1 MKNKFIKII
10 LLFCISIS
18 INFITKVLAEDFIF
32 NVSELEISEDGNLY
46 NGKNGGKVTTSNGIE
61 IFSDNFIY
69 NKLTTLLEAKG
80 NVVFVDN
87 IKNITIWSEEMFYL
101 KNKEL
106 AYTKGASNAVS
117 GEGIAINSNEFFK
130 YNKLTSVL
138 EAKGE
143 VKIFDKIKNII
154 IEAEEVIHLINKEK
168 FFTKGKTKVNVDNE
182 YFADTEDLVFS
193 SKNMVLSSEK
203 KTIVTD
209 TIDNIYILDK
219 FEHLINDEI
228 LKGKN
233 IIVSSNAEGKKNDKY
248 YLDVGFF
255 DLKNNKFLA
264 KDVTID
270 FHKNMF
276 DDEDN
281 DPRLKGSV
289 GSGDEFNTYV
299 NKGSFTTCKQDDKCP
314 PWLIEA
320 KKIHHDKVKK
330 RIIYKDAWLKIYDI
344 PVVYFPKFFHPD
356 PTVKRQS
363 GFLRPSF
370 EGSEVLGTAIH
381 TPYFF
386 VISDDKDL
394 TIKPRFYEDK
404 TKIVLQNEY
413 RQKTKNTTTTAD
425 FSYTRGYQAKPKR
438 NDDNKDSRTH
448 FFSNTVMNLNFDNFL
463 RSDLEIQ
470 LQKVSNDTYLKV
482 FNLYS
487 PLIKTVPSTLIT
499 SMKLSLEKTDAYV
512 FSSTIMQYENLTV
525 GKTNDRFQYIFPSY
539 NFSKTIEPKNLD
551 GYFGFSSTG
560 NNTLKDTNILSTNV
574 TNNLNYFSDN
584 TFLDIGIKN
593 NFGIYLKNLNSIGKN
608 HATFKN
614 SPQAELTSAYVLNSS
629 FPFIK
634 RNSNTINT
642 LEPKLSF
649 MYSPHQMKDHSNS
662 GGTITMGNIY
672 SVSRLG
678 MSDSFEEGGSL
689 TIGVDYR
696 KERII
701 SEDKAIKTTEKDD
714 DKINL
719 IEDYF
724 EFKLATVIRNKEE
737 KNVSSA
743 STTNRTSSNIVGQIN
758 YALSDY
764 VLFNYDFSLDN
775 DLSSFEYT
783 SIDTVLAYGN
793 FSTEISFLEKNG
805 PIGDIN
811 IISNKS
817 KYKFNENNSIQFAT
831 RKNRKINLTE
841 YYDLIYEYKNDCLI
855 AGLKWNKKYYSDTDL
870 KPVEELY
877 FSITIVPLGTFTPE
891 SISRTRDGK

>member
-10 LLFCISIS
+10 LLVYISFS
-18 INFITKVLAEDFIF
+18 INFGSKVLAEDFIF
-32 NVSELEISEDGNLY
+32 NVSELEISENGNLY

-80 NVVFVDN
+80 NVIFVDT

-106 AYTKGASNAVS
+106 AYTKGSSRAVNN
-117 GEGIAINSNEFFK
+117 EGVAINSNEFFK

-143 VKIFDKIKNII
+143 VKIIDKIKNIT
-154 IEAEEVIHLINKEK
+154 IEAEEVLHLINEEK
-168 FFTKGKTKVNVDNE
+168 FFTKGKTKVNVDNK
-182 YFADTEDLVFS
+182 YFTDTEDLIFTR
-193 SKNMVLSSEK
+193 KDMVISSEK
-203 KTIVTD
+203 KTIITD
-209 TIDNIYILDK
+209 TINNIYTLDK
-219 FEHLINDEI
+219 FNHLINDEI
-228 LKGKN
+228 LKGEN
-233 IIVSSNAEGKKNDKY
+233 VTISTNSENKNDKY
-248 YLDVGFF
+248 YLDIGFF

-264 KDVTID
+264 KDVTIN
-270 FHKNMF
+270 FYKNMF
-276 DDEDN
+276 DNEDN
-281 DPRLKGSV
+281 DPRLKGSD
-289 GSGDEFNTYV
+289 GSGDEFNTFV
-299 NKGSFTTCKQDDKCP
+299 NKGTFTICMKDDKCP

-413 RQKTKNTTTTAD
+413 RQKTKNSTTTAD

-438 NDDNKDSRTH
+438 GDDNKDSRTH

-487 PLIKTVPSTLIT
+487 PLMKTVPSSLET
-499 SMKLSLEKTDAYV
+499 SMKLSLEKEDAYV
-512 FSSTIMQYENLTV
+512 FNSSITQYENLSV
-525 GKTNDRFQYIFPSY
+525 GKTSDRFQYTFPSY
-539 NFSKTIEPKNLD
+539 DFSKIIESKNLD
-551 GYFGFSSTG
+551 GYFSFTSSG

-574 TNNLNYFSDN
+574 TNNLNYFSAN
-584 TFLDIGIKN
+584 SFLDIGIKN
-593 NFGIYLKNLNSIGKN
+593 DFGIYLKNLNSIGKN
-608 HATFKN
+608 HATYKN
-614 SPQAELTSAYVLNSS
+614 KPQAELTSAYILNSS
-629 FPFIK
+629 FPLIK
-634 RNSNTINT
+634 RDSNTINT
-642 LEPKLSF
+642 FEPKLSF
-649 MYSPHQMKDHSNS
+649 MYSPHQMKDHSNN
-662 GGTITMGNIY
+662 GGLITMSNIY

-696 KERII
+696 KEKTI
-701 SEDKAIKTTEKDD
+701 SKDKPVKIAGKDD
-714 DKINL
+714 DDIKL

-724 EFKLATVIRNKEE
+724 EFKLATVIRNKKE
-737 KNVSSA
+737 KNITPSS
-743 STTNRTSSNIVGQIN
+743 TINRTNSNIVGQVN
-758 YALSDY
+758 YALSDHI
-764 VLFNYDFSLDN
+764 LFNYDFSLDN

-783 SIDTVLAYGN
+783 SVDTELAYGN
-793 FSTEISFLEKNG
+793 FSTKISFLEKNG
-805 PIGDIN
+805 PIGDTN
-811 IISNKS
+811 MISNTS
-817 KYKFNENNSIQFAT
+817 KYKFDENNSIKFAT

-841 YYDLIYEYKNDCLI
+841 YYDLIYEYKNDCLT
-855 AGLKWNKKYYSDTDL
+855 AGVRWNKKYYSDTDL

-891 SISRTRDGK
+891 GISRTRDGK

>member
-10 LLFCISIS
+10 LLVYISFS
-18 INFITKVLAEDFIF
+18 INFGSKVLAEDFIF

-80 NVVFVDN
+80 NVVFVDT

-106 AYTKGASNAVS
+106 AYTKGSSRAVNN
-117 GEGIAINSNEFFK
+117 EGVAINSNEFFK

-143 VKIFDKIKNII
+143 VKIIDKIKNIT
-154 IEAEEVIHLINKEK
+154 IEAEEVFHLINEEK
-168 FFTKGKTKVNVDNE
+168 FFTKGKTKVNVDNK
-182 YFADTEDLVFS
+182 YFTDTEDLIFTR
-193 SKNMVLSSEK
+193 KDMVISSEK
-203 KTIVTD
+203 KTIITD
-209 TIDNIYILDK
+209 TINNIYTLDK
-219 FEHLINDEI
+219 FNHLINDEI
-228 LKGKN
+228 LKGEN
-233 IIVSSNAEGKKNDKY
+233 VTISTNSENKNDKY
-248 YLDVGFF
+248 YLDIGFF

-264 KDVTID
+264 KDVTIN
-270 FHKNMF
+270 FNKNMF
-276 DDEDN
+276 ENEDN
-281 DPRLKGSV
+281 DPRLKGSD
-289 GSGDEFNTYV
+289 GSGDEFNTFV
-299 NKGSFTTCKQDDKCP
+299 NKGTFTTCMKDDKCP

-370 EGSEVLGTAIH
+370 EGSEILGTAIH

-413 RQKTKNTTTTAD
+413 RQKTKNSTTTAD

-438 NDDNKDSRTH
+438 GDDNKDSRTH

-487 PLIKTVPSTLIT
+487 PLIKTIPSSLET
-499 SMKLSLEKTDAYV
+499 SMKLSLEKKDAYV
-512 FSSTIMQYENLTV
+512 FNSSITQYENLSV
-525 GKTNDRFQYIFPSY
+525 GKTSDRFQYTFPSY
-539 NFSKTIEPKNLD
+539 NFSKTIESKNLD
-551 GYFGFSSTG
+551 GYFGFSSVG
-560 NNTLKDTNILSTNV
+560 NNILKDTNILSTNV
-574 TNNLNYFSDN
+574 INNLNYFSDN

-593 NFGIYLKNLNSIGKN
+593 DFGIYLKNLNSIGKN
-608 HATFKN
+608 HATYKN

-696 KERII
+696 KEKII
-701 SEDKAIKTTEKDD
+701 SKDKTIKKTEKDD
-714 DKINL
+714 DKIKL

-743 STTNRTSSNIVGQIN
+743 STINRTSSNIVGQIN

-783 SIDTVLAYGN
+783 SIDTVLTYGN

-817 KYKFNENNSIQFAT
+817 KYEFNENNSIQFAT

-841 YYDLIYEYKNDCLI
+841 YYDLIYEYKNDCLT
-855 AGLKWNKKYYSDTDL
+855 AGVKWNKKYYSDTDL

>member
-1 MKNKFIKII
+1 MKNKLIKII
-10 LLFCISIS
+10 LLVYISFS
-18 INFITKVLAEDFIF
+18 INFGSKVLAEDFIF
-32 NVSELEISEDGNLY
+32 NVSELEISENGNLY

-69 NKLTTLLEAKG
+69 NKLTTLLETKG
-80 NVVFVDN
+80 NVVFIDT

-106 AYTKGASNAVS
+106 AYTKGSSRAVNN
-117 GEGIAINSNEFFK
+117 EGVAINSNEFFK
-130 YNKLTSVL
+130 YNKLTSFL

-143 VKIFDKIKNII
+143 VKIIDKIKNIT
-154 IEAEEVIHLINKEK
+154 IEAEEVFHLINEEK
-168 FFTKGKTKVNVDNE
+168 FFTKGKTKVNVDNK
-182 YFADTEDLVFS
+182 YFTDTEDLIFTR
-193 SKNMVLSSEK
+193 KDMVISSEK
-203 KTIVTD
+203 KTIITD
-209 TIDNIYILDK
+209 TINNIYTLDK
-219 FEHLINDEI
+219 FNHLINDEI
-228 LKGKN
+228 LKGEN
-233 IIVSSNAEGKKNDKY
+233 VTISTNSENKNDKY
-248 YLDVGFF
+248 YLDIGFF

-276 DDEDN
+276 ENEDN
-281 DPRLKGSV
+281 DPRLKGSD
-289 GSGDEFNTYV
+289 GSGDEFNTFV
-299 NKGSFTTCKQDDKCP
+299 NKGTFTTCLKDDKCP

-370 EGSEVLGTAIH
+370 EGSEVLGTAMH

-413 RQKTKNTTTTAD
+413 RQKTKNSTTTAD

-438 NDDNKDSRTH
+438 GDDNKDSRTH

-487 PLIKTVPSTLIT
+487 SFWKTAPSSLET
-499 SMKLSLEKTDAYV
+499 SMKLSLEKEDAYV
-512 FSSTIMQYENLTV
+512 FNSSITQYENLSV
-525 GKTNDRFQYIFPSY
+525 GKTSDRFQYTFPSY
-539 NFSKTIEPKNLD
+539 DFSKIIESKNLD
-551 GYFGFSSTG
+551 GYFGFSSSG

-574 TNNLNYFSDN
+574 TNNLNYFSAN
-584 TFLDIGIKN
+584 SFLDIGIKN
-593 NFGIYLKNLNSIGKN
+593 DFGIYLKNLNSIGKN
-608 HATFKN
+608 HATYKN
-614 SPQAELTSAYVLNSS
+614 SPQAELTSAYILNSS
-629 FPFIK
+629 FPLIK
-634 RNSNTINT
+634 RDSNTINT
-642 LEPKLSF
+642 FEPKLSF
-649 MYSPHQMKDHSNS
+649 MYSPHQMKDHSNN
-662 GGTITMGNIY
+662 GGLITMSNIY

-696 KERII
+696 KEKII
-701 SEDKAIKTTEKDD
+701 SKDKPVKIAGKDD
-714 DKINL
+714 DDIKL

-724 EFKLATVIRNKEE
+724 EFKLATVIRNKKE
-737 KNVSSA
+737 KNITPSS
-743 STTNRTSSNIVGQIN
+743 TINRTNSNIVGQVN
-758 YALSDY
+758 YALSDHI
-764 VLFNYDFSLDN
+764 LFNYDFSLDN

-783 SIDTVLAYGN
+783 SVDTELAYGN
-793 FSTEISFLEKNG
+793 FSTKISFLEKNG
-805 PIGDIN
+805 PIGDTN
-811 IISNKS
+811 MISNTS
-817 KYKFNENNSIQFAT
+817 KYKFDENNSIEFAT

-841 YYDLIYEYKNDCLI
+841 YYDLIYEYKNDCLT
-855 AGLKWNKKYYSDTDL
+855 AGVRWNKKYYSDTDL

-891 SISRTRDGK
+891 SISRTRSN

>member
-10 LLFCISIS
+10 LLVYISFS
-18 INFITKVLAEDFIF
+18 INFGSKVLAEDFIF

-80 NVVFVDN
+80 NVVFVDT

-106 AYTKGASNAVS
+106 AYTKGSSRAVNN
-117 GEGIAINSNEFFK
+117 EGVAINSNEFFK

-143 VKIFDKIKNII
+143 VKIIDKIKNIT
-154 IEAEEVIHLINKEK
+154 IEAEEVLHLINEEK
-168 FFTKGKTKVNVDNE
+168 FFTKGKTKVNVDNK
-182 YFADTEDLVFS
+182 YFTDTEDLIFTR
-193 SKNMVLSSEK
+193 KDMVISSEK
-203 KTIVTD
+203 KTIITD
-209 TIDNIYILDK
+209 TINNIYTLDK
-219 FEHLINDEI
+219 FNHLINDEI
-228 LKGKN
+228 LKGEN
-233 IIVSSNAEGKKNDKY
+233 VTISTNSENKNDKY
-248 YLDVGFF
+248 YLDIGFF

-264 KDVTID
+264 KDVTIN
-270 FHKNMF
+270 FYKNMF
-276 DDEDN
+276 DNKDN
-281 DPRLKGSV
+281 DPRLKGSD
-289 GSGDEFNTYV
+289 GSGDEFNTFV
-299 NKGSFTTCKQDDKCP
+299 NKGTFTICMKDDKCP

-370 EGSEVLGTAIH
+370 EGSEILGTAIH

-413 RQKTKNTTTTAD
+413 RQKTKNSTTTAD

-438 NDDNKDSRTH
+438 DDDDKDSRTH
-448 FFSNTVMNLNFDNFL
+448 FFSNTIMNLNFDNFL

-487 PLIKTVPSTLIT
+487 PLMKTVPSSLET
-499 SMKLSLEKTDAYV
+499 SMKLSLEKKDAYV
-512 FSSTIMQYENLTV
+512 FNSSITQYENLSV
-525 GKTNDRFQYIFPSY
+525 GKTSDRFQYTFPSY
-539 NFSKTIEPKNLD
+539 DFSKTIESKNLD
-551 GYFGFSSTG
+551 GYFGFSSSG

-574 TNNLNYFSDN
+574 TNNLNYFSADS
-584 TFLDIGIKN
+584 FLDIGIKN
-593 NFGIYLKNLNSIGKN
+593 DFGIYLKNLNSIGKN
-608 HATFKN
+608 HATYKN

-642 LEPKLSF
+642 FEPKLSF
-649 MYSPHQMKDHSNS
+649 MYSPHQMKDYSNS
-662 GGTITMGNIY
+662 GGMITMSNIY

-696 KERII
+696 KEKII
-701 SEDKAIKTTEKDD
+701 SKDKLIEIAGKNDD
-714 DKINL
+714 DIKL

-724 EFKLATVIRNKEE
+724 EFKLATVIRNKKE
-737 KNVSSA
+737 KNVAPSS
-743 STTNRTSSNIVGQIN
+743 TINRTNSNIIGQIN
-758 YALSDY
+758 YALSDHI
-764 VLFNYDFSLDN
+764 LFNYDFSLDN

-783 SIDTVLAYGN
+783 SVDTELAYGN
-793 FSTEISFLEKNG
+793 FSTKISFLEKNG
-805 PIGDIN
+805 PIGDTN
-811 IISNKS
+811 MISNTS
-817 KYKFNENNSIQFAT
+817 KYKFDENNSIKFAT

-841 YYDLIYEYKNDCLI
+841 YYDLIYEYKNDCLT
-855 AGLKWNKKYYSDTDL
+855 AGVRWNKKYYSDTDL

-891 SISRTRDGK
+891 GISRTRDGT